1 MRQKTEGGYEK
12 TIYIIMH
19 SGIAFRYNR
28 QIEKRRKSIRNAIFR
43 APEHSNTKSD
53 RNLARKQHKKPSN
66 ETIIRGL
73 PTFWSPLNIQF
84 KLHVFLALKQAF
96 STLQVGLIY
105 VDVTQ
110 KERD

>member
-1 MRQKTEGGYEK
+1 MEVFHINRHKFSFY
-12 TIYIIMH
+12 
-19 SGIAFRYNR
+19 RLYNR

-53 RNLARKQHKKPSN
+53 RNLARTQHKKPSN

-84 KLHVFLALKQAF
+84 KLHVFLAIKQAF